1 MKRRR
6 DTSPAKGGHAEERRR
21 QFERGRGLG
30 EGRKLDLGPDPDE
43 EAETGKEG
51 EAPTRPQEG
60 KPRGDEGA

>member
-6 DTSPAKGGHAEERRR
+6 DTSPPKGGHAEERRR

-30 EGRKLDLGPDPDE
+30 EGRKLDLDPDPDE
-43 EAETGKEG
+43 GAKTGEDD
-51 EAPTRPQEG
+51 EAPARPQEG